1 MERNQKGAKVNKRLK
16 AGCWPMNQHHQVS
29 KLTTFGQTCI
39 SGLAEDWKM
48 KRPVICT
55 MAADL
60 IAITAEGI
68 SNPMRGF

>member
-1 MERNQKGAKVNKRLK
+1 
-16 AGCWPMNQHHQVS
+16 MNQQHQVS
-29 KLTTFGQTCI
+29 KLTTFGQTCR
-39 SGLAEDWKM
+39 SGFDEDWRM

-68 SNPMRGF
+68 STPIRGF